1 MSLSKYMNESLA
13 QGEVNFNV
21 GIDKDLNQQLNNQF
35 GDAGIF
41 DL

>member
-1 MSLSKYMNESLA
+1 YMNESLA

-21 GIDKDLNQQLNNQF
+21 GIDKDLNEQLNNQF